1 MFAFQLHAQRKG
13 NIRIAIGLYEQAL
26 ALFPQFP
33 EAHQNVGHL
42 YETQQ
47 DLATARWHH
56 QQSITYA
63 SSESFNAS
71 AIVNL
76 VLLDLKTMPIKSLLF
91 LQPLSDLLGEADRV
105 SPNNTNVMFTHAQ
118 VYEHM
123 GDMRMCVEYL
133 RRVLAIDDRH
143 TLAWLNLGNQWF
155 KANNFE
161 VATKF
166 YKNALERIPVSDTYN
181 RVLVLNNLGQCYRER
196 GMLDQA
202 QQSFYAALQTLS
214 TQGGGR
220 ANGHVAGSADDTESS
235 RNCATTFSGGS
246 SHGKA
251 VHFWCINNIYTIQG
265 LRSYWRHF
273 ELLENVIQGY
283 ITSPAERLTV
293 GTSSAPDVASFRSE
307 GVQLDAYTMSLLTYA
322 SRETD
327 RHVCEVSCP
336 TQPAF
341 THPSIGG
348 SSSSADSSVGRTGG
362 ALCVGYLSHD
372 WRDHPMG
379 RLTATLVVGHSRSNI
394 VLSTFSAQSEAQ
406 QMQSTGTLGPS
417 GKINVTTIS
426 YGADDHSDVRH
437 FVESH
442 VGAFIDAFAVR
453 NDMEVAQFVRSLQL
467 DILVDITAHTYNG
480 RIDIAALRPAPL
492 TINYLGFPGTTGC
505 AGFDYS
511 MVTAAIVPPEL
522 AQSLFTERMLYL
534 PHTYQSNDMPLR
546 VAPPL
551 CAQHSGTDA
560 VRCRKRGYL
569 VRYPWHSDVQDVA
582 IPADVPVVPDGA
594 LLVCSFNANKKM
606 ELVSFRAW
614 MNVLLRVPRAVLVML
629 DVGLDVMRQIQ
640 LQAEAAGVLRSRLV
654 FVPKRDWSRHLRRS
668 AECDLVLDTFVYG
681 AHTTASDV
689 LWMGAPL
696 LSLAGYGSQR
706 MPSRVAASI
715 TQALA
720 LPKAAFSG
728 QFVPGHVL
736 VVDTV
741 QGYED
746 TAVRLLRAAPATRH
760 ALSTAITH
768 AAARGAAF
776 DSELIQWAIES
787 AYQLAHEARAL
798 VESGGTARTPHL
810 VMLDELPYALAGDAR
825 TLVLPTWERKLRRD
839 LASCCGREEGAALL
853 STSTAVNK
861 VTQCR
866 KDLQQNIAEDRP
878 LKCKLSELAALS
890 RRLVSTA
897 PGLFARLLHP
907 EFTSLDD
914 PAPAFGNREPAVP
927 LLEASGPAAADV
939 PEEHDCELYVTVSC
953 AVGHLSHSPVSPA
966 PECDTARFPA
976 ALEQC
981 YMKNAPAV
989 MDFTLD
995 LQGLLVQAGLFI
1007 EEQRLLA
1014 LLVTSAL
1021 EAAPL
1026 YDLDAAEAETRL
1038 QQLTTATT
1046 FLNPLWR
1053 RIPAESLR
1061 RVIALALIPQQ
1072 TQQLRGNSDAQSTY
1086 FTWLGVLQV
1095 RLFAPA
1101 QHHPGSGRNS
1111 ETICAE
1117 LFRQHGLAFSPTVA
1131 EAQCRSVLSRQLAT
1145 LLTEHSVAAQRLA
1158 NAEYAEFT
1166 LTPTGCILAA
1176 FALDPTD
1183 QRLLNLG
1190 TVLMDHNESE
1200 VGFFLSSVAALR
1212 MAKVLPLAEDVR
1224 VRLPSSDRAQVQ
1236 QRGTT
1241 RVVFY
1246 CNEYG
1251 QGWWPGTSPADCTL

>member
-1 MFAFQLHAQRKG
+1 MIAFQLHAQRKG

-33 EAHQNVGHL
+33 EAHQNLGHL
-42 YETQQ
+42 YETQH

-123 GDMRMCVEYL
+123 GDMRMCVDYL

-166 YKNALERIPVSDTYN
+166 YKNALERIPDSDTYN

-196 GMLDQA
+196 GMLDHA
-202 QQSFYAALQTLS
+202 QKSFYAALQTLS

-235 RNCATTFSGGS
+235 RNGVTTFSGGS

-265 LRSYWRHF
+265 LRSYWHYF
-273 ELLENVIQGY
+273 ELLENVIEDY
-283 ITSPAERLTV
+283 ITSPGERLAAGAYAT
-293 GTSSAPDVASFRSE
+293 PDVASFRSE

-348 SSSSADSSVGRTGG
+348 SSSSSADSSVGRTGG
-362 ALCVGYLSHD
+362 ALRVGYLSHD

-379 RLTATLVVGHSRSNI
+379 RLTATLVVGHSRSDI
-394 VLSTFSAQSEAQ
+394 VLSTHSEAQ

-417 GKINVTTIS
+417 GKINVTAIS
-426 YGADDHSDVRH
+426 YGADDHSDVRR

-442 VGAFIDAFAVR
+442 VGPFIDAFAVR
-453 NDMEVAQFVRSLQL
+453 NDMEVAQFVRSLEL

-582 IPADVPVVPDGA
+582 IPADVPVVPAGA
-594 LLVCSFNANKKM
+594 LLICSFNANKKM
-606 ELVSFRAW
+606 EPVSFRAW
-614 MNVLLRVPRAVLVML
+614 VNVLMRVPRAVLVML

-654 FVPKRDWSRHLRRS
+654 FVPKRDWVRHLQRS

-728 QFVPGHVL
+728 QIVPGHVL

-760 ALSTAITH
+760 VLSTAITH
-768 AAARGAAF
+768 AASRGAAF

-787 AYQLAHEARAL
+787 AYQLAHEVRAL
-798 VESGGTARTPHL
+798 VESGDAARAPHI
-810 VMLDELPYALAGDAR
+810 VMLDELPLALAGDAH
-825 TLVLPTWERKLRRD
+825 TLVMPTWEKKLRRD
-839 LASCCGREEGAALL
+839 FASCCDWEVDTALL
-853 STSTAVNK
+853 NTSTTVSK
-861 VTQCR
+861 VTQYR
-866 KDLQQNIAEDRP
+866 EALQQDVSEGRP
-878 LKCKLSELAALS
+878 ISCKLSELAALA

-897 PGLFARLLHP
+897 PDLFAQLLHP
-907 EFTSLDD
+907 EFTSLKD
-914 PAPAFGNREPAVP
+914 PAPVVVNHEPVKPTLPPDPASMAV
-927 LLEASGPAAADV
+927 L
-939 PEEHDCELYVTVSC
+939 EEHDCDLYLAVPCV
-953 AVGHLSHSPVSPA
+953 VGHLSHSPVSPA
-966 PECDTARFPA
+966 PECDTALFPA

-981 YMKNAPAV
+981 YVKNAPAV
-989 MDFTLD
+989 IDFTLN
-995 LQGLLVQAGLFI
+995 LQGLLVQAGLLL

-1014 LLVTSAL
+1014 LLVGNAL
-1021 EAAPL
+1021 EARAA
-1026 YDLDAAEAETRL
+1026 YDFDAAWAQTRL
-1038 QQLTTATT
+1038 HQLTSATT
-1046 FLNPLWR
+1046 FLSPLWR
-1053 RIPAESLR
+1053 SILAEDLR
-1061 RVIALALIPQQ
+1061 RVVTLALIPQQ
-1072 TQQLRGNSDAQSTY
+1072 TQQLRKNSESQSTY
-1086 FTWLGVLQV
+1086 IAWLGGLHV

-1101 QHHPGSGRNS
+1101 QHHPGSERNS

-1166 LTPTGCILAA
+1166 LTPTGSILAA

-1224 VRLPSSDRAQVQ
+1224 ARLPSSDRAQVQ

-1246 CNEYG
+1246 CNEYE